1 MLQYLGRLFPKK
13 RQRYTPRPALK
24 ETMIHP
30 WDANMPILDLTGQ
43 GDYLTMGDMFTDIA
57 VLGATGSGKTSAL
70 ATIAQILMELHCG
83 FVFLCV
89 KPDEVRHARRIAEEA
104 GRTQDVIVI
113 GEDVDG
119 RITPHRFN
127 PLDYELSIST
137 TGTRAV
143 VEYLSGCTK
152 VLSRKEGQKSSDG
165 NSRFWDDQFERLILH
180 CIDTGKL
187 AGRPLSVALL
197 REIQLSAPA
206 NAEELG
212 SDQWAE
218 NSTCWQCILEAERR
232 MEQGLVPDFD
242 FQRILN
248 FWTKDYMRLDTEPR
262 STIDVMFAVLCDAF
276 YAEEPVRSIL
286 SGASSVTPDDVM
298 NRGVILI
305 VSLPTSVY
313 YGAGRMAQ
321 HCVKTSFQRAM
332 LRRRKPQDGSLMRPC
347 VLWLD
352 EAHALCHPSDSEYF
366 REVRSNRGINVYLEQ
381 GIGGYMEAMNYHNPA
396 QVDNYLQNLGTKFF
410 FQNNSEA
417 SNKFAADCIGTFL
430 FDKDTASIN
439 HSLGTTSIGDSTT
452 QEQRH
457 RIISGEFGLL
467 QRGGIENDRIVTG
480 FVLRPVLYRST
491 GTNVAK
497 CNFQQTNLTR

>member
-1 MLQYLGRLFPKK
+1 M
-13 RQRYTPRPALK
+13 
-24 ETMIHP
+24 HP
-30 WDANMPILDLTGQ
+30 WDANMPILDLTGR
-43 GDYLTMGDMFTDIA
+43 GDYLRMGDMFTGITA
-57 VLGATGSGKTSAL
+57 FGATGSGKTSAF
-70 ATIAQILMELHCG
+70 AFIAQILMELHCG
-83 FVFLCV
+83 FVWLCV
-89 KPDEVRHARRIAEEA
+89 KPDEVRLARRIAEEA
-104 GRTQDVIVI
+104 GRTRDVIVI

-143 VEYLSGCTK
+143 VEYLSGCAK
-152 VLSRKEGQKSSDG
+152 LLSRKEGEKSG
-165 NSRFWDDQFERLILH
+165 GEGERFWTDQFERLLLH

-218 NSTCWQCILEAERR
+218 NSVCWQCVLEAERR
-232 MEQGLVPDFD
+232 MEQGLVSDFD
-242 FQRILN
+242 FQRILTY
-248 FWTKDYMRLDTEPR
+248 WTKDYLRLDVKPR
-262 STIDVMFAVLCDAF
+262 STIDVMFAVLGDAF

-286 SGASSVTPDDVM
+286 SGASTVTPDDVM
-298 NRGVILI
+298 ERGVILI
-305 VSLPTSVY
+305 VSLPTNVY

-332 LRRRKPQDGSLMRPC
+332 LRRQKPLDGSPLRPC
-347 VLWLD
+347 VLWID
-352 EAHALCHPSDSEYF
+352 ECHALCHAWDSVYQ
-366 REVRSNRGINVYLEQ
+366 REVRSNKGITVYLEQ
-381 GIGGYMEAMNYHNPA
+381 GIGGYMQAMNFHNPA
-396 QVDNYLQNLGTKFF
+396 QVDDYLQNLATKFF
-410 FQNNSEA
+410 FQNNSA
-417 SNKFAADCIGTFL
+417 DTNKFAADCIGTFL
-430 FDKDTASIN
+430 FDKD
-439 HSLGTTSIGDSTT
+439 STT
-452 QEQRH
+452 FNYSMGNANMGESTTTEQRH

-467 QRGGIENDRIVTG
+467 QRGGVENNLIVSG

-497 CNFQQTNLTR
+497 CYFQQTNLTR